1 MSERRAPSED
11 GDGAPHSN
19 QLVNG
24 ISWYVLMEKATP
36 VSSES
41 RLFAIE
47 RSEMSERRAP
57 SAEITSKRSEEVT
70 RREE

>member
-1 MSERRAPSED
+1 MSKRCAPSED

-24 ISWYVLMEKATP
+24 ISWYVLMEKVTP

-47 RSEMSERRAP
+47 RSEMSERRAS

-70 RREE
+70 RWEE